1 MRRFRDLKENGPER
15 DPRRPQCDQFFYQLQ
30 RRILS
35 LTHTPFF
42 LPPLCTRFHV
52 DPSSPGVYLAQI
64 NERTVPG
71 TEGERRNVQ
80 LMGPGIF
87 VRLSAI
93 LVFQVLGVSRIRLDR
108 RRIDARG
115 SCFIYS
121 NSSGPVFPLSTRS
134 RRPLICLHLEAWGFS
149 RLRGRGPIDLLVRGK
164 ETRALSARIYAWS
177 GFVEL
182 LIRFVF
188 SREV

>member
-1 MRRFRDLKENGPER
+1 MDPNGIQE
-15 DPRRPQCDQFFYQLQ
+15 DHKCDQFFYQLQ

-42 LPPLCTRFHV
+42 LPSLCTRFHV